1 MKKIKYIILILI
13 LILVICISCIL
24 LLNKNNVN
32 KKEKNN
38 LDSEHPTYIIDK
50 NIEKLN
56 NQNQYY
62 VLLECIKSFSNYA
75 INKNNNAIEAITM
88 QKNVENIIGEYSLTN
103 VDDLCIEEVYVLKG
117 YTYHTYYIKWKE
129 NIMSSKY
136 FYMIANLDFANYT
149 YKLTTISESEY
160 NKLVSENK
168 TSEEDLTITKNKYNQ
183 FQDLNVTKED
193 MARNYLNDYI
203 NKALNYPELAYNLLD
218 EEYKNKRFGN
228 LEEYKNSMSE
238 NKNQMENTTM
248 VKYGVN
254 EKDNYTEYTIVDNF
268 DNYYTIK
275 ENGIMDYTIFLDNY
289 TIKTEEFI
297 TTYNKASDAKKVATD
312 IEIFIK
318 MINNKDYKNAYECL
332 SSEFK
337 QNYFKTI
344 DEFKNYV
351 QKNFYDTNYI
361 TIKNVQ
367 TKSNVYTC
375 TANIKSGVGVA
386 ADDMDKNFI
395 IKLNPNAEF
404 ELSFEVE

>member
-1 MKKIKYIILILI
+1 MEKIKYIILILI

-168 TSEEDLTITKNKYNQ
+168 TSEEDLTITKISI
-183 FQDLNVTKED
+183 
-193 MARNYLNDYI
+193 I
-203 NKALNYPELAYNLLD
+203 N
-218 EEYKNKRFGN
+218 
-228 LEEYKNSMSE
+228 
-238 NKNQMENTTM
+238 
-248 VKYGVN
+248 
-254 EKDNYTEYTIVDNF
+254 
-268 DNYYTIK
+268 
-275 ENGIMDYTIFLDNY
+275 
-289 TIKTEEFI
+289 
-297 TTYNKASDAKKVATD
+297 
-312 IEIFIK
+312 
-318 MINNKDYKNAYECL
+318 
-332 SSEFK
+332 
-337 QNYFKTI
+337 FKT
-344 DEFKNYV
+344 
-351 QKNFYDTNYI
+351 
-361 TIKNVQ
+361 
-367 TKSNVYTC
+367 
-375 TANIKSGVGVA
+375 
-386 ADDMDKNFI
+386 
-395 IKLNPNAEF
+395 
-404 ELSFEVE
+404 

>member
-1 MKKIKYIILILI
+1 
-13 LILVICISCIL
+13 
-24 LLNKNNVN
+24 
-32 KKEKNN
+32 
-38 LDSEHPTYIIDK
+38 
-50 NIEKLN
+50 
-56 NQNQYY
+56 
-62 VLLECIKSFSNYA
+62 
-75 INKNNNAIEAITM
+75 
-88 QKNVENIIGEYSLTN
+88 
-103 VDDLCIEEVYVLKG
+103 
-117 YTYHTYYIKWKE
+117 
-129 NIMSSKY
+129 
-136 FYMIANLDFANYT
+136 MIV
-149 YKLTTISESEY
+149 TI
-160 NKLVSENK
+160 
-168 TSEEDLTITKNKYNQ
+168 
-183 FQDLNVTKED
+183 
-193 MARNYLNDYI
+193 
-203 NKALNYPELAYNLLD
+203 LNYYSSIITIIV
-218 EEYKNKRFGN
+218 KN
-228 LEEYKNSMSE
+228 
-238 NKNQMENTTM
+238 
-248 VKYGVN
+248 
-254 EKDNYTEYTIVDNF
+254 DNILYV
-268 DNYYTIK
+268 
-275 ENGIMDYTIFLDNY
+275 NY

>member
-88 QKNVENIIGEYSLTN
+88 QKNVENIIEEYSLTN

-193 MARNYLNDYI
+193 MSRNYLNDYI

-218 EEYKNKRFGN
+218 EEYRNKRF
-228 LEEYKNSMSE
+228 ESIEDYKNYISDNKKHIE
-238 NKNQMENTTM
+238 NITM
-248 VKYGVN
+248 VQYG
-254 EKDNYTEYTIVDNF
+254 EKDKENYKEYTVVDNF

-275 ENGIMDYTIFLDNY
+275 EKGIMNYTILLDNY
-289 TIKTEEFI
+289 TIKSDEFI
-297 TTYNKASDAKKVATD
+297 TTYNKASEAQKVATN
-312 IEIFIK
+312 IEIFMK
-318 MINNKDYKNAYECL
+318 MINNKAYKNAYNCL
-332 SSEFK
+332 ASEFK
-337 QNYFKTI
+337 QNYFKTA

-351 QKNFYDTNYI
+351 QENFYDTNYI
-361 TIKNVQ
+361 SVSNVQ

-375 TANIKSGVGVA
+375 TANISSGISVA
-386 ADDMDKNFI
+386 ADEMEKSFV
-395 IKLNPNAEF
+395 IKLKPNAEF

>member
-1 MKKIKYIILILI
+1 MIVTILHYYSSIITIIVKNDNIL
-13 LILVICISCIL
+13 C
-24 LLNKNNVN
+24 
-32 KKEKNN
+32 
-38 LDSEHPTYIIDK
+38 
-50 NIEKLN
+50 
-56 NQNQYY
+56 
-62 VLLECIKSFSNYA
+62 F
-75 INKNNNAIEAITM
+75 
-88 QKNVENIIGEYSLTN
+88 
-103 VDDLCIEEVYVLKG
+103 
-117 YTYHTYYIKWKE
+117 
-129 NIMSSKY
+129 
-136 FYMIANLDFANYT
+136 
-149 YKLTTISESEY
+149 
-160 NKLVSENK
+160 
-168 TSEEDLTITKNKYNQ
+168 
-183 FQDLNVTKED
+183 
-193 MARNYLNDYI
+193 
-203 NKALNYPELAYNLLD
+203 
-218 EEYKNKRFGN
+218 
-228 LEEYKNSMSE
+228 
-238 NKNQMENTTM
+238 
-248 VKYGVN
+248 
-254 EKDNYTEYTIVDNF
+254 
-268 DNYYTIK
+268 
-275 ENGIMDYTIFLDNY
+275 NY

>member
-1 MKKIKYIILILI
+1 MERYDFKEFYREDIESISALTGLAGGLVGAAGTLIVGLLRALSLVKTDAALWWPFAAGCSIPVLSITSYLI
-13 LILVICISCIL
+13 SRIVPRIRYSGEIQAG
-24 LLNKNNVN
+24 
-32 KKEKNN
+32 
-38 LDSEHPTYIIDK
+38 DR
-50 NIEKLN
+50 IEN
-56 NQNQYY
+56 
-62 VLLECIKSFSNYA
+62 
-75 INKNNNAIEAITM
+75 
-88 QKNVENIIGEYSLTN
+88 
-103 VDDLCIEEVYVLKG
+103 
-117 YTYHTYYIKWKE
+117 
-129 NIMSSKY
+129 
-136 FYMIANLDFANYT
+136 
-149 YKLTTISESEY
+149 
-160 NKLVSENK
+160 NKLAGR
-168 TSEEDLTITKNKYNQ
+168 
-183 FQDLNVTKED
+183 VTKQHE
-193 MARNYLNDYI
+193 
-203 NKALNYPELAYNLLD
+203 
-218 EEYKNKRFGN
+218 F
-228 LEEYKNSMSE
+228 
-238 NKNQMENTTM
+238 
-248 VKYGVN
+248 N
-254 EKDNYTEYTIVDNF
+254 EKDNYTEYIIVDNF

-275 ENGIMDYTIFLDNY
+275 ENGIMDYTILLDNY

>member
-88 QKNVENIIGEYSLTN
+88 QKNVENIIEEYSLTN

-218 EEYKNKRFGN
+218 EEYRNKRFESIEDYKIYISDTEFEVSE
-228 LEEYKNSMSE
+228 EEYKEHHKIMEHSKYLRKEERKVTITDRMQIMRE
-238 NKNQMENTTM
+238 KQKVCKNQN
-248 VKYGVN
+248 
-254 EKDNYTEYTIVDNF
+254 
-268 DNYYTIK
+268 
-275 ENGIMDYTIFLDNY
+275 LQS
-289 TIKTEEFI
+289 
-297 TTYNKASDAKKVATD
+297 ASLKVG
-312 IEIFIK
+312 
-318 MINNKDYKNAYECL
+318 CRL
-332 SSEFK
+332 FK
-337 QNYFKTI
+337 
-344 DEFKNYV
+344 
-351 QKNFYDTNYI
+351 
-361 TIKNVQ
+361 
-367 TKSNVYTC
+367 
-375 TANIKSGVGVA
+375 
-386 ADDMDKNFI
+386 
-395 IKLNPNAEF
+395 
-404 ELSFEVE
+404 